1 MKIIKSVLTITVI
14 ASMFSCGNQL
24 KEVKSLNTE
33 IDSASYAL
41 GLDMALKVKANFE
54 EAYIPDRKKNKLNF
68 GNLSRKNSLLNYGYI
83 SLKIPQRLYSNFHVE
98 RGFSVVLLFSLR
110 QF

>member
-41 GLDMALKVKANFE
+41 GLDMAKSKGKF
-54 EAYIPDRKKNKLNF
+54 
-68 GNLSRKNSLLNYGYI
+68 
-83 SLKIPQRLYSNFHVE
+83 
-98 RGFSVVLLFSLR
+98 
-110 QF
+110 

>member
-54 EAYIPDRKKNKLNF
+54 EADRDLFIQGYKNGIDSTNLLITTKDLN
-68 GNLSRKNSLLNYGYI
+68 
-83 SLKIPQRLYSNFHVE
+83 
-98 RGFSVVLLFSLR
+98 GFLR
-110 QF
+110 SFFQKQQQQKSAE